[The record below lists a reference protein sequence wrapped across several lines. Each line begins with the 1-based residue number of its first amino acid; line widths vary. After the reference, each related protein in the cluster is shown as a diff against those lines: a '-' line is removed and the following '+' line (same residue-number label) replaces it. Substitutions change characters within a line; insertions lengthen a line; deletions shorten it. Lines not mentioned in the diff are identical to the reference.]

1 MLITVDAPL
10 LVRKIFSCNSHLSTT
25 NTLFRF
31 AASFRPLVIYMFRF
45 NARFLCCNNQRA
57 LIRLLAVIHVICVKL
72 NLFTGNDTLF
82 VINILSIK
90 LGLSFSINGATV
102 LNILFRIEFGIF
114 ATTYKAFIHN
124 LTLAIDFHASS
135 RCTNVPRIA
144 YTKTLAVIH

>member
-25 NTLFRF
+25 DTLFRV
-31 AASFRPLVIYMFRF
+31 AASFCPLVIYMFRF

-57 LIRLLAVIHVICVKL
+57 FIRLLAVIHVVRVKL

-82 VINILSIK
+82 VINVLSIK

-114 ATTYKAFIHN
+114 ATTNKAFIHN
-124 LTLAIDFHASS
+124 LTLAIDFHASC
-135 RCTNVPRIA
+135 RCTNVSRIA
-144 YTKTLAVIH
+144 YTKALSVIH